1 MICLLLEISL
11 FAYMWQFHFQFQLVD
26 PLQKIWYRGFLLE
39 NGIYSA
45 ILIFFSVTYGG
56 MRLGYMKNTEIIFSQ
71 VCATLMADVLIYAEL
86 CMICLLYTS
95 HSIIHYNDRQ
105 DQGNGKFK
113 ASRTV
118 FVADRCYQG
127 TYGSRVRTGHTA
139 AADQTL
145 RNEFLG
151 DDQMDQRLQ
160 NLCHQPAEGCS
171 QENGI
176 AEKLFKKSHK

>member
-1 MICLLLEISL
+1 MGGNLTAAHIFEDLQHFVQYLCLNTGLS
-11 FAYMWQFHFQFQLVD
+11 AY
-26 PLQKIWYRGFLLE
+26 
-39 NGIYSA
+39 
-45 ILIFFSVTYGG
+45 
-56 MRLGYMKNTEIIFSQ
+56 
-71 VCATLMADVLIYAEL
+71 
-86 CMICLLYTS
+86 S